1 MAYNISVIGTG
12 YVGLVTGVALAS
24 IGNNVTCV
32 DIDEKKVNKLKKGK
46 SPIFEP
52 GLEYQLER
60 NIKENRIGFT
70 TDLVFA
76 VENASL
82 IFLCLP
88 TPPNEDGSADLH
100 HLLNV
105 VNNIAKIIKK
115 HGFSDNKILVN
126 KSTVP
131 VGTANKVRKTL
142 DKKLPNNKLEVISN
156 PEFLREGFA
165 VEDAMKPER
174 IVVGTE
180 SESVRKIIEDLYQP
194 FVWSGNPIIF
204 MDVKSAEI
212 TKYAANTF
220 LATKISFMNDLSRY
234 CEKVGADIE
243 KIRVGIGSDSRIGK
257 RFLFAGI
264 GYGGSCFPKDV
275 MALIHSAREAGTPL
289 HIAEATH
296 EVNSTQIQ
304 RFINKIMRRFYDVIE
319 GKTFG
324 IWGLAFKP
332 KTDDTRE
339 APAFYV
345 IESLLEQNAKI
356 KVFDPEAME
365 NTKLRFGNEIEY
377 CTEPYQC
384 VESADALI
392 INTEWNAFK
401 NPDFHKMKKIMKE
414 PVIFDGRNLYKIDE
428 LENLGFEYHCIGRQL
443 EM

>member
-1 MAYNISVIGTG
+1 MAYTISVIGTG

-32 DIDEKKVNKLKKGK
+32 DIDSKKIDLLKQGK

-60 NIKENRIGFT
+60 NIEENRIDFT
-70 TDLVFA
+70 TDLEFA
-76 VENASL
+76 VENANL

-100 HLLNV
+100 HLLKV
-105 VNNIAKIIKK
+105 VSDIAGLMKK
-115 HGFSDNKILVN
+115 NGWKDRKILVN

-131 VGTANKVRKTL
+131 VGTAETVKNLL
-142 DKKLPNNKLEVISN
+142 DAELPGNNMEVISN

-180 SESVRKIIEDLYQP
+180 SEYAKKIIQDLYQP
-194 FVWSGNPIIF
+194 FVWSGNPILF

-234 CEKVGADIE
+234 CEVVGADIE

-275 MALIHSAREAGTPL
+275 RALIHSASESGTPL
-289 HIAEATH
+289 KIAEATH
-296 EVNSTQIQ
+296 EVNHYQIE
-304 RFINKIMRRFYDVIE
+304 RFIDKIIDRFGDKIS
-319 GKTFG
+319 GKSFG

-345 IESLLEQNAKI
+345 IDALLKHNCTL
-356 KVFDPEAME
+356 KVFDPEAIE
-365 NTKLRFGNEIEY
+365 NTKLRYNDKLQY
-377 CTEPYQC
+377 SKNPYEC
-384 VESADALI
+384 VDDVDALI

-401 NPDFHKMKKIMKE
+401 NPDFPKMKSKMRE
-414 PVIFDGRNLYKIDE
+414 PIIFDGRNLYSPDE
-428 LENLGFEYHCIGRQL
+428 LDNLGFEYFCIGRRKK
-443 EM
+443 

>member
-1 MAYNISVIGTG
+1 MAYTISVIGTG

-32 DIDEKKVNKLKKGK
+32 DIDSKKIDLLKSGK

-52 GLEYQLER
+52 GLEYHLER
-60 NIKENRIGFT
+60 NIREKRIDFT
-70 TDLVFA
+70 TDLKFA
-76 VENASL
+76 IKNANL

-88 TPPNEDGSADLH
+88 TPPNEDGSADLQ

-105 VNNIAKIIKK
+105 VEKIAELLK
-115 HGFSDNKILVN
+115 GNGWYDRKILVN

-131 VGTANKVRKTL
+131 VGTADKVREL
-142 DKKLPNNKLEVISN
+142 VDSVLPGNNIEVISN

-165 VEDAMKPER
+165 VEDAMKPDR

-180 SESVRKIIEDLYQP
+180 SDYAREIIKDLYQP

-234 CEKVGADIE
+234 CEAVGADIE

-275 MALIHSAREAGTPL
+275 RALIHSAKEAGTPL
-289 HIAEATH
+289 KIAQATH
-296 EVNSTQIQ
+296 DVNDYQIR
-304 RFINKIMRRFYDVIE
+304 RFIEKIEKRFGEKIQ
-319 GKTFG
+319 GKSFG
-324 IWGLAFKP
+324 IWGLSFKP

-339 APAFYV
+339 APAFHV
-345 IESLLEQNAKI
+345 IEALLEHGCELKTY
-356 KVFDPEAME
+356 DPEATE
-365 NTKLRFGNEIEY
+365 NTKLRFGDKLQY
-377 CTEPYQC
+377 CSNPYEC
-384 VESADALI
+384 VQGVDALI
-392 INTEWNAFK
+392 INTEWSAFK
-401 NPDFHKMKKIMKE
+401 NPDFPKMASAMKS
-414 PVIFDGRNLYKIDE
+414 PIIFDGRNLYDPEEMDE
-428 LENLGFEYHCIGRQL
+428 LGFEYFCIGRRKA
-443 EM
+443 